1 MEGFPNLT
9 ARHRGRT
16 GLTQRQL
23 AARVG
28 VHQRSIQDWEAG
40 LSHPGLQRLRVL
52 IAALLGAGGFIEG
65 LEMAEAQAMWTAAQ
79 REAPLLLKAPF
90 DAAWFA
96 DLMIEHRRALSDLPT
111 RRQPAAASLRRQHW
125 GEAPDVASFLGRA
138 AEREALR
145 RSVLDERSR
154 VVAIMGLGGIGKTLL
169 ATRLARDVAPAFDY
183 VYWRSLR
190 NAPAPGDWLDSALA
204 FLSPDE
210 APPEGDAARF
220 ERLLELVRRSACL
233 LVLDNFETVLQPG
246 QRIASYRSGFEMYGS
261 LMRELGETPHPSCL
275 LVTSREEPPE
285 LMTLIGEQGP
295 ARVFRLSGLDLDATR
310 GLLGDKRLHGDEA
323 AWHALATRY
332 AGNGL
337 ALKVVGEAIREF
349 FGGSIATY
357 LESVPESEAARF
369 GIVRQVLDT
378 QIQRLSKVERDA
390 LWWLT
395 VEREPLTFTELL
407 DDLGARVGRGP
418 TLEAVEGLR
427 RRSILERGERG
438 TTFTLQSV
446 VLEYMTEQLIDGISH
461 ELAVGPLAR
470 LLEQPLLKATAR
482 DYVRRTQERVIL
494 APLIERLVGTCGSR
508 RAAQQALLGRLEQ
521 MRARPIGEQ
530 GYGPGNMVN
539 LLRVLRGDL
548 RGLDLSG
555 LLIRQADLEQVE
567 AQDASLAGA
576 ELNLSVVA
584 EAFSAPNCVALSA
597 DAAYLAAGTA
607 AGEVRVWRV
616 ADRTAVF
623 SVRAHVG
630 IILGVALSRDGTLV
644 CSSGFDG
651 AVRLWETAT
660 GRLVATH
667 NAGAGPVWGVALRAD
682 GGLVASGGGDG
693 AVRLWDPSGQR
704 PLATLSG
711 HAAAI
716 GDVALS
722 GDGQLAASASH
733 DGTVKLWSVSRER
746 LVATLR
752 GHAGSVYQVALS
764 SDGQL
769 VASSGMDGTVRL
781 WDASTGRALATLHGH
796 ASIVDA
802 VAMSGDGQT
811 VVSGGLDETVRLWRT
826 RDGSPLATLVGHRG
840 RVLDVALSWDGSIV
854 ACASPAGEISV
865 WESGAGRQLAGL
877 RGYTTGLTDVAL
889 GGDGHLL
896 AASGLDGTVNVWDRA
911 HGQLLATL
919 RGHTGMVYGVAL
931 SDDERLVAS
940 GSVDGTVKLWD
951 VPGARLKATLRGHA
965 AVVFEVKLS
974 RDARLAA
981 SCSLDGTVR
990 LWDTSTGTLL
1000 ATLEDHPGGVLAV
1013 ALSDANNLLASG
1025 NMDGAVTLWD
1035 LAGRRQLARLRAHSG
1050 AVGGL
1055 AVSRDGQIVASAG
1068 RDGYVKL
1075 WSVQSGRQLAGLHAH
1090 IPACHAVALSCDAR
1104 LVASGGED
1112 GTVKLWE
1119 VATGRLLAT
1128 LQEHTAGVRG
1138 VALTP
1143 DGQVAASCSFDGTV
1157 KLWDT
1162 STAVSLKTLRADRPY
1177 ERMDITGLTG
1187 VTEAQRS
1194 ALLALGAVDSGRA
1207 E

>member
-1 MEGFPNLT
+1 MEGFPDLT
-9 ARHRGRT
+9 VRHRGRT

-40 LSHPGLQRLRVL
+40 LSHPSVPRLCAL
-52 IAALLGAGGFIEG
+52 IAALLDAGGFIEG
-65 LEMAEAQAMWTAAQ
+65 LEMAEAQALWSAAQ
-79 REAPLLLKAPF
+79 REAPLLKTRF

-96 DLMIEHRRALSDLPT
+96 DLMIEHRRAVSDEPT
-111 RRQPAAASLRRQHW
+111 RRQRAAGSLRRQHW

-138 AEREALR
+138 VEREALR
-145 RSVLDERSR
+145 RSVLDEHCR

-190 NAPAPGDWLDSALA
+190 NAPAPGEWLGSAIG
-204 FLSPDE
+204 FLSPDDA
-210 APPEGDAARF
+210 APESEAARF

-246 QRIASYRSGFEMYGS
+246 QRVASYRSGFETYGS
-261 LMRELGETPHPSCL
+261 LMRELGETSHHSCL
-275 LVTSREEPPE
+275 LLTSREEPPE
-285 LMTLIGEQGP
+285 VVALTGEQGP
-295 ARVFRLSGLDLDATR
+295 ARVFRLAGLDLDATR
-310 GLLGDKRLHGDEA
+310 GLLGDKHLHGDEA
-323 AWHALATRY
+323 AWQALAMRY

-349 FGGSIATY
+349 FGGSIPTY
-357 LESVPESEAARF
+357 LESVSESEAARL

-378 QIQRLSKVERDA
+378 QIRRLSNVEQDA
-390 LWWLT
+390 LLWLT

-407 DDLGARVGRGP
+407 DDLGARVGRGA

-427 RRSILERGERG
+427 RRSMLERGERG
-438 TTFTLQSV
+438 ATFTLQSV

-461 ELAVGPLAR
+461 ELVRGPPVR
-470 LLEQPLLKATAR
+470 LLDQPLLKATAR

-494 APLIERLVGTCGSR
+494 APLVERLVATCGSR
-508 RAAQQALLGRLEQ
+508 RAAQQTLLARLDQ
-521 MRARPIGEQ
+521 MRELPIGEQ

-548 RGLDLSG
+548 RGLDLSR

-576 ELNLSVVA
+576 ELNQSALA

-597 DAAYLAAGTA
+597 DAVYLAAGTA
-607 AGEVRVWRV
+607 AGEVCVWRL
-616 ADRTAVF
+616 ADRKVVF

-630 IILGVALSRDGTLV
+630 ITLGVVLSGDGTLV

-651 AVRLWETAT
+651 AVRLWETST

-667 NAGAGPVWGVALRAD
+667 DAGAGPVWGVALRAD

-711 HAAAI
+711 HTAAI
-716 GDVALS
+716 RGVALS
-722 GDGQLAASASH
+722 ADGQLAASASQ
-733 DGTVKLWSVSRER
+733 DGTVRLWNVSSGR
-746 LVATLR
+746 LIATLR

-781 WDASTGRALATLHGH
+781 WDTSSGRALASLHGH
-796 ASIVDA
+796 TGIVDA

-811 VVSGGLDETVRLWRT
+811 VVSGSLDETVRLWQT
-826 RDGSPLATLVGHRG
+826 RDGRLLATLVGHRG
-840 RVLDVALSWDGSIV
+840 RVLDVALSWDGGIV
-854 ACASPAGEISV
+854 ACASPEGEISV

-877 RGYTTGLTDVAL
+877 HGYTNGVTDVAL
-889 GGDGHLL
+889 GGNGHLL
-896 AASGLDGTVNVWDRA
+896 AASGLDGTVNLWDA
-911 HGQLLATL
+911 VHEHLLATL
-919 RGHTGMVYGVAL
+919 RGHAGMVYGVAL
-931 SDDERLVAS
+931 SEDQRLLAS
-940 GSVDGTVKLWD
+940 ASVDGTVKLWE
-951 VPGARLKATLRGHA
+951 VPGARLKATLHGHA

-990 LWDTSTGTLL
+990 LWDTSSGRLL
-1000 ATLEDHPGGVLAV
+1000 ATLEGQPGGVLAV

-1025 NMDGAVTLWD
+1025 SMDGIVTLWD
-1035 LAGRRQLARLRAHSG
+1035 LAGRRQVASLRAHTG

-1055 AVSRDGQIVASAG
+1055 AVSRDGQLVASAG

-1075 WSVQSGRQLAGLHAH
+1075 WSVQTGRQLASLQAH
-1090 IPACHAVALSCDAR
+1090 VAACHAVALSCDAR
-1104 LVASGGED
+1104 LLASSGED

-1119 VATGRLLAT
+1119 LTTGRLLAT

-1143 DGQVAASCSFDGTV
+1143 DGQLAASCSFDGTV
-1157 KLWDT
+1157 KLWNT
-1162 STAVSLKTLRADRPY
+1162 SSATSLKTLRADRPY

-1194 ALLALGAVDSGRA
+1194 ALLALGAVDSGRV